1 MPAAWTPTRHWA
13 APPDTRTAVS
23 PYPGRVAEPGDAPD
37 LSVILPCRNGASF
50 LSEQLESLVAQ
61 EEPGAW
67 ELIVVDNGS
76 TDESARIAASFE
88 DRLPLTVV
96 SAPERAD
103 VAYARNVGARIARAD
118 RLAFVDADDRL
129 CPQWV
134 RAITDA
140 LDHHALVTGVQSPD
154 RSTST
159 PEAAA
164 ATGAY
169 APAFAPP
176 ARESFLPYAQG
187 NAVGVQR
194 RWFDRVGGFDERYPH
209 SGADVAFSWS
219 ILLLGGDFAIAP
231 GAIVHYRARGDLRSV
246 FRQQFRVGQGQAFR
260 FARFRGDG
268 MPRSGAGEVL
278 SRWVALVVALP
289 AVAVS
294 AQVRG
299 RWVGTFARRLGRV
312 AGSLQ
317 FRVVYL

>member
-1 MPAAWTPTRHWA
+1 M
-13 APPDTRTAVS
+13 
-23 PYPGRVAEPGDAPD
+23 AEPGDAPD

-50 LSEQLESLVAQ
+50 LAEQLESLVAQ

-76 TDESARIAASFE
+76 TDGSARIAASFD

-96 SAPERAD
+96 SAPERAN
-103 VAYARNVGARIARAD
+103 VAYARNVGARMARAD

-154 RSTST
+154 SSTST

-194 RWFDRVGGFDERYPH
+194 RWFDVWADSTREYAHLRGGRGLLVEDPA
-209 SGADVAFSWS
+209 GWVATSPLHPGRS
-219 ILLLGGDFAIAP
+219 STTGHESDLAI
-231 GAIVHYRARGDLRSV
+231 G
-246 FRQQFRVGQGQAFR
+246 FRQQFRVGRGQAFR
-260 FARFRGDG
+260 FARFRDDG

-278 SRWVALVVALP
+278 SRWVAIVVALP
-289 AVAVS
+289 AAGGLGPGEG
-294 AQVRG
+294 A
-299 RWVGTFARRLGRV
+299 LGRNV
-312 AGSLQ
+312 RPTPGSGGGLAPVPGRLSVISARSSRSAGYPEARQSAGD
-317 FRVVYL
+317 